1 MIGRIS
7 SCLTRFRKDEEGHM
21 IIEFAL
27 IVPAVFS
34 LFLASVEFGI
44 YSMRQM
50 FLDRGLDLAVRE
62 IRLNTGIDVDDD
74 GVIDLDHDAV
84 KQKVCDYA
92 GFLNTGVSN
101 NCDNTLRLEMEPIDP
116 YNYVG
121 LSTDVDCVDIS
132 EPINPPRGFTNGV
145 EHQLMIMR
153 ACVKFDPVFP
163 TTGLGR
169 AFEADGAGKVKM
181 ISMSAF
187 VQEPI

>member
-1 MIGRIS
+1 MIARIS
-7 SCLTRFRKDEEGHM
+7 SCLKRFRKDEEGHM
-21 IIEFAL
+21 IIEFAI
-27 IVPAVFS
+27 IVPAIFS
-34 LFLASVEFGI
+34 MFLASVEFGI
-44 YSMRQM
+44 YSMRQL

-62 IRLNTGIDVDDD
+62 IRLNTGIDLDNDGKVDF
-74 GVIDLDHDAV
+74 DHPVV

-92 GFLNTGVSN
+92 GFLNSGGAN
-101 NCDNTLRLEMEPIDP
+101 NCDTTLRLEMEPIDP
-116 YNYVG
+116 FAYVG
-121 LSTDVDCVDIS
+121 LSDVVDCVDVS
-132 EPINPPRGFTNGV
+132 EPINQPRGFTNGV

-169 AFEADGAGKVKM
+169 SFSKDGAGKVKM